1 MLKYLGRSLL
11 ISTTFFEMHQKI
23 KWVGGQRGGQRGKQV
38 RDQVSID

>member
-23 KWVGGQRGGQRGKQV
+23 KRVDGQRGGQVNKYV
-38 RDQVSID
+38 IK